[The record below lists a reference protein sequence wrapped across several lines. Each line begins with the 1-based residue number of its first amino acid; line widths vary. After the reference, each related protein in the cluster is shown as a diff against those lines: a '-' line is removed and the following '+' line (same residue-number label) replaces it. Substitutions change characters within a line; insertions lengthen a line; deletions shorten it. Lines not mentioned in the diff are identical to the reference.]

1 MARDLVHGPFNA
13 ETEARRFAWRLSTAY
28 IAATPICN
36 EADIELSYARAD
48 LVAIILAAG
57 YGRRL
62 THGHHGPKV
71 LLEFDGRS
79 LLERRL
85 CSLEAAGV
93 GSVSISIGYE
103 GDMLRRAVEAI
114 APRLEVGFVEN
125 PRFREGSLLSLLVQ
139 RPVMES
145 GRPVLVM
152 DGDVLHDQR
161 MIERLVDA
169 PGEAVLLV
177 DPELEPG
184 DEPVKVC
191 FRGDTIV
198 DFRKVPEHP
207 HDRHGESVGFF
218 RFSPDVAARLA
229 RQCQVLADGG
239 GGGLEYEEAIRDLIL
254 ADPGLF
260 TARDVGDLPW
270 TEIDFPEDV
279 VRARDIILPQLED

>member
-1 MARDLVHGPFNA
+1 
-13 ETEARRFAWRLSTAY
+13 LSH
-28 IAATPICN
+28 PG
-36 EADIELSYARAD
+36 DD

-62 THGHHGPKV
+62 GDSHDGPKV

-85 CSLEAAGV
+85 RALEACGV
-93 GSVSISIGYE
+93 AAASITIGHE
-103 GDMLRRAVEAI
+103 GDRIRAAVARI
-114 APRLEVGFVEN
+114 APRLDVQFVEN

-139 RPVMES
+139 RELLES

-152 DGDVLHDQR
+152 DGDVLHDRR
-161 MIERLVDA
+161 MIDRLLDGA
-169 PGEAVLLV
+169 GEVVLLV

-191 FRGDTIV
+191 FRGDVIV
-198 DFRKVPEHP
+198 DFRKQPEHA

-218 RFSPDVAARLA
+218 RFSPRMAALLGA
-229 RQCQVLADGG
+229 RCQALADAGG
-239 GGGLEYEEAIRDLIL
+239 GHLEYEEAIRDLIL
-254 ADPGLF
+254 EGPERFA
-260 TARDVGDLPW
+260 AADVGDLPW

-279 VRARDIILPQLED
+279 VRARDIILPQLSD